1 MGGRR
6 YRVATVRGI
15 PLYVDAGWL
24 LIAAVY
30 LSFEYLNLSSSA
42 WEPTSAEALGLAL
55 LSFVLFFGG
64 VLVHESAHAVVAR
77 AFDLPVASI
86 TFVFWGGATETPAN
100 ARGPFVEFL
109 VAGAG
114 PASTL
119 LLAGVFTLTHGAM
132 EPSLMRGIVGE
143 LAFLNL
149 LFAGFNALPGFP
161 LDGGRMLLAATWGVT
176 RNRRTGLRV
185 AGYGGLLVGAGF
197 VGLAAL
203 ALIREGDIGRGFFF
217 GYLGSVLIAT
227 GRSMGQR
234 IALRDLL
241 VTGTVSDA
249 MRPASTTVPATAT
262 LADALDHGL
271 RDEPGRAF
279 PVVEAGRVIGT
290 VSMASARRIG
300 ARDPLRPVRD
310 ATLPL
315 NQGPVVAPGDSL
327 DDAFEWL
334 SGREALVVRDGVLV
348 GVLAPADVER
358 WYRHR
363 YEPGT
368 VTPTDHPPPR
378 PDR

>member
-42 WEPTSAEALGLAL
+42 WEPTSAEAFGLAL
-55 LSFVLFFGG
+55 LSFALFFGG

-100 ARGPFVEFL
+100 ARGPLVEFL

-119 LLAGVFTLTHGAM
+119 LLAGGFTLTHGAM

-176 RNRRTGLRV
+176 RNRRTGLRI
-185 AGYGGLLVGAGF
+185 AGYGGLVVGAGF

-203 ALIREGDIGRGFFF
+203 ALIRQGDIGRGFFF

-249 MRPASTTVPATAT
+249 MRPPAATVPAAAS

-271 RDEPGRAF
+271 RDEPGRTF

-300 ARDPLRPVRD
+300 ARDPLRQVRE

-315 NQGPVVAPGDSL
+315 NQGPVVAPDDSL

-358 WYRHR
+358 WYRRR
-363 YEPGT
+363 YEPGA
-368 VTPTDHPPPR
+368 VTPADRPPPR

>member
-1 MGGRR
+1 
-6 YRVATVRGI
+6 VRGI

-42 WEPTSAEALGLAL
+42 WRPTDAEALGLSA

-77 AFDLPVASI
+77 AFGLPVASI

-100 ARGPFVEFL
+100 ARGPLVEFL

-119 LLAGVFTLTHGAM
+119 LLSGVFTAVHGAM

-161 LDGGRMLLAATWGVT
+161 LDGGRMLLAATWGAT
-176 RNRRTGLRV
+176 KNRRTGLRV
-185 AGYGGLLVGAGF
+185 AGFGGLLVGAGF
-197 VGLAAL
+197 VAIAATAML
-203 ALIREGDIGRGFFF
+203 RDGDLGRAFFF
-217 GYLGSVLIAT
+217 GYLGAVLIGT

-234 IALRDLL
+234 IALRDMLAA
-241 VTGTVSDA
+241 GTVADA
-249 MRPASTTVPATAT
+249 MRPPSATVPASAS
-262 LADALDHGL
+262 LSDALDLGL
-271 RDEPGRAF
+271 RAEPDRPL
-279 PVVEAGRVIGT
+279 PVTEAGRVIGT
-290 VSMASARRIG
+290 ISMASARRVG

-310 ATLPL
+310 ATAPL
-315 NQGPVVAPGDSL
+315 TQGPVVAPADSL
-327 DDAFEWL
+327 DDAFEWIA
-334 SGREALVVRDGVLV
+334 GREALVLRDGALV
-348 GVLAPADVER
+348 GVLGPADVER

-368 VTPTDHPPPR
+368 ASPAEGPPPR
-378 PDR
+378 PDV